1 MEWDLI
7 TALIAAGIVL
17 LLAEIFVP
25 GMVLGTIGV
34 GCLIASVIATY
45 VKYGPEKGI
54 MVFVAE
60 VFGLTVALAVWSRI
74 YPQTPM
80 GKAMILTQQNKT
92 RSAPDTLKMLLGQE
106 GISSTPL
113 RPSGIAIFN
122 AKRYDVISENN
133 FIPPGEAV
141 KVVAVEGSR
150 VVVRVIPQPAA
161 LSA

>member
-17 LLAEIFVP
+17 LLVEIFVP

-45 VKYGPEKGI
+45 VKYGPEKGTI
-54 MVFVAE
+54 VFVSE
-60 VFGLTVALAVWSRI
+60 VFALAVALAVWGRI
-74 YPQTPM
+74 YPRTPM
-80 GKAMILTQQNKT
+80 GKAMILTEQNKT
-92 RSAPDTLKMLLGQE
+92 RSAPDTLKTLLGQE

-122 AKRYDVISENN
+122 AKRYDVVSENN
-133 FIPPGEAV
+133 FISPGETI

-150 VVVRVIPQPAA
+150 VVVRAIPQPAVV
-161 LSA
+161 SA